1 MDRIVGARAAQGA
14 RGRAGLAD
22 AFREAFAA
30 HPSGVAVITAAGPRG
45 PVGLTASSVISV
57 AVAPPVLA
65 FSLSS
70 TRGSVGALLA
80 SSQLAVHLLTSA
92 DEELARRFSAAGI
105 DRFGPDLDWHPAPT
119 GEPLLET
126 RGTIL
131 RCRVLTRTPVAGSS
145 LVAAQVTDIL
155 VVGTTAVPSEGP
167 LVHFRRGYHRVAADG

>member
-1 MDRIVGARAAQGA
+1 MERITGARAARGA
-14 RGRAGLAD
+14 RGRADVAD

-30 HPSGVAVITAAGPRG
+30 HPSGVAVITAAGSRG

-70 TRGSVGALLA
+70 SRGSVGALLV

-92 DEELARRFSAAGI
+92 DEDLARRFSAAGV
-105 DRFGPDLDWHPAPT
+105 DRFGPGLEWQAAPT
-119 GEPLLET
+119 GEPLLAT

-131 RCRVLTRTPVAGSS
+131 RCRVLSRTPVAGST

-155 VVGTTAVPSEGP
+155 DPGTTAAPPQAP
-167 LVHFRRGYHRVAADG
+167 LVHYLRGYHRIEG